1 MYWKKT
7 QNQQRNKANLNF
19 GFITNIFKKAKTLL
33 WAFPNY
39 KTQILKN
46 FPYILYTV
54 WKKEKRIKKET
65 KRKWEK
71 HWGVDGSTVKR
82 LKEAVMWFLV
92 RVSVQI

>member
-1 MYWKKT
+1 MFDLVPPKQIFLRKQRLLRISKL
-7 QNQQRNKANLNF
+7 QN
-19 GFITNIFKKAKTLL
+19 
-33 WAFPNY
+33 PNS
-39 KTQILKN
+39 KN

-71 HWGVDGSTVKR
+71 HWGMDGSTVKR